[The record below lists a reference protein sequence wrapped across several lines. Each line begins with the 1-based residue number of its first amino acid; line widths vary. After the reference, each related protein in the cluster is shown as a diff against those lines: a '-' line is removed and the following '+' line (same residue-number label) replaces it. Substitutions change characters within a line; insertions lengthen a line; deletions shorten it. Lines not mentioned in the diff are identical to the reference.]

1 MSPPIRRE
9 PIVALVVLNTDD
21 PRLDP
26 QHLDVSTKEATAALR
41 QAVIDALPSL
51 SRVVQVLPE
60 SEARLML
67 RAHDI
72 ALREI
77 AGGQVNRPPA
87 DYIAP
92 ADRKH

>member
-1 MSPPIRRE
+1 
-9 PIVALVVLNTDD
+9 
-21 PRLDP
+21 
-26 QHLDVSTKEATAALR
+26 
-41 QAVIDALPSL
+41 VIDALPSL
-51 SRVVQVLPE
+51 TRVVAVLPE

-72 ALREI
+72 AVSEM
-77 AGGQVNRPPA
+77 AGGQIDAPPR

>member
-1 MSPPIRRE
+1 MSTRSHRRE
-9 PIVALVVLNTDD
+9 PIVALVLLHSDD
-21 PRLDP
+21 PRLRDI
-26 QHLDVSTKEATAALR
+26 DVSTKAATASLR

-51 SRVVQVLPE
+51 TRVVAVLPE

-72 ALREI
+72 AVSEI
-77 AGGQVNRPPA
+77 AGGQVNAPPR